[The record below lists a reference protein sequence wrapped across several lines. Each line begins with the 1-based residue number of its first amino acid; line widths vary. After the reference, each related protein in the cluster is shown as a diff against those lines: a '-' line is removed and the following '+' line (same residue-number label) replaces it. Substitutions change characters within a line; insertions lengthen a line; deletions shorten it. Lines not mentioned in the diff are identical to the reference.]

1 MRLILVRHAHT
12 RTAGRILTG
21 RTPGVRLTGEGRS
34 QARRLADA
42 LATLQVEAVV
52 SSPLERALETADA
65 IAKARSLR
73 VEAREAWTE
82 LDFGE
87 WTNRVISEPDD
98 DPRWREWNSA
108 RETARI
114 PGGESMG
121 EARDRVVADAM
132 LLAGRHP
139 GGIVVAVTHA
149 EIVRAM
155 ILHARE
161 ASLDSWHALDIPPAS
176 VSVLELRG
184 GRWLVTSV
192 CQPRHRIRAR
202 FTPPEASPEPR
213 FSHDPLWR

>member
-1 MRLILVRHAHT
+1 GSLALRGSGTHFGQRTIDRFRQRVHHVEPLMRLILVRHAHT

-87 WTNRVISEPDD
+87 WTNRVISGLDD
-98 DPRWREWNSA
+98 APRWREWNSA

-114 PGGESMG
+114 P
-121 EARDRVVADAM
+121 
-132 LLAGRHP
+132 
-139 GGIVVAVTHA
+139 
-149 EIVRAM
+149 
-155 ILHARE
+155 
-161 ASLDSWHALDIPPAS
+161 
-176 VSVLELRG
+176 
-184 GRWLVTSV
+184 
-192 CQPRHRIRAR
+192 
-202 FTPPEASPEPR
+202 
-213 FSHDPLWR
+213 